1 MNHMT
6 RNSIIAVVLLVVLR
20 LAIGWQLM
28 YEGVWKLDTLDSA
41 KPWSSVGYLKNAEGP
56 LRDTFRSMAGDP
68 DDLDWLNYEI
78 VAKRWDEWAQRFK
91 ASYGLSESQS
101 KTLDR
106 ILNGASGDLD
116 GRPVYAAELAALPEG
131 VSNLKEAARV
141 SDKNVWY
148 DAERKRIYVDGRN
161 HLKDVEYAKLLKIV
175 DGQDDEVSK
184 AYREAVE
191 KVFIRQKRGIGYKEK
206 LAGALAAFDLEV
218 NGLTCVDIGASTGG
232 FTDCLLQAGAA
243 SVTAI
248 DVGYGQLDSGLR
260 NDSRVHTL
268 ERTNAR
274 RIDCDLLAAAPDVI
288 TCDVSFISFRL
299 VVPPVVIC
307 ARAGW
312 RALILVKPQFE
323 AGRADVGKGG
333 VVRDPAIHQ
342 RVLVDACAWVEDQG
356 WTILGLDVSDLVGAK
371 GNREFFLLLS
381 DGSVQSGLDVHKSI
395 EMCVGS

>member
-1 MNHMT
+1 V
-6 RNSIIAVVLLVVLR
+6 SGEPEGVAPAVAGNLRAVKKRLDVLLVERGLADSRAKAQALVLAGR
-20 LAIGWQLM
+20 
-28 YEGVWKLDTLDSA
+28 V
-41 KPWSSVGYLKNAEGP
+41 PGYSKAGSQVACDVP
-56 LRDTFRSMAGDP
+56 L
-68 DDLDWLNYEI
+68 
-78 VAKRWDEWAQRFK
+78 
-91 ASYGLSESQS
+91 
-101 KTLDR
+101 
-106 ILNGASGDLD
+106 
-116 GRPVYAAELAALPEG
+116 
-131 VSNLKEAARV
+131 
-141 SDKNVWY
+141 
-148 DAERKRIYVDGRN
+148 
-161 HLKDVEYAKLLKIV
+161 
-175 DGQDDEVSK
+175 EVSEV
-184 AYREAVE
+184 APYVS
-191 KVFIRQKRGIGYKEK
+191 RGGEK